1 MRDVGSKR
9 FRRRAFFPCTQTLNY
24 SDRTAYKVPSSVA
37 VVRLKSSGTHGFLSA
52 EHPKRVQPS
61 LRAEVY
67 LALPCL
73 IIHKLRFFSKR
84 ECFFPVLSRNNST
97 YSAKLYKKGGTLT
110 AFFTFCTNIKHFYP
124 QILIQLFTLYLCNK
138 RFTVALNPYF
148 RMNFIVLRN
157 VAAMPKSFIY
167 LQANPTSPLFS
178 PPCKPKS

>member
-1 MRDVGSKR
+1 MGFYRQTIPKEYSRLAGGSVYS
-9 FRRRAFFPCTQTLNY
+9 APLPYYPQTALFFEERML
-24 SDRTAYKVPSSVA
+24 
-37 VVRLKSSGTHGFLSA
+37 
-52 EHPKRVQPS
+52 
-61 LRAEVY
+61 
-67 LALPCL
+67 
-73 IIHKLRFFSKR
+73 
-84 ECFFPVLSRNNST
+84 LSRNNST
-97 YSAKLYKKGGTLT
+97 YSAKLYKKGATLT